1 MGWLDL
7 RNSRIC
13 SWLRLS
19 AFCMRTCT
27 RPRHA
32 YPIVPVFMLIL
43 HWKPPR
49 PLPHVHA
56 HLALDNSRA
65 LRTLLNVCLR
75 AIMRS
80 ARCLSAL
87 DHHERERSGQ
97 NGPSA
102 CTTSSRLELPRSDK
116 YPVIGRVK
124 SHIARALR
132 RLHGFGHTI
141 LVDGILMNH
150 SERPVRIR
158 SEG

>member
-49 PLPHVHA
+49 PLPHFHA
-56 HLALDNSRA
+56 HLALDNSGPLGANHPNQPYAMIAVFMPEVR
-65 LRTLLNVCLR
+65 LHNGTLL
-75 AIMRS
+75 RS
-80 ARCLSAL
+80 EDI
-87 DHHERERSGQ
+87 DHATFWEKGSNSGIKPV
-97 NGPSA
+97 GGDRLPVEDDRLHILLKHP
-102 CTTSSRLELPRSDK
+102 TSSK
-116 YPVIGRVK
+116 HV
-124 SHIARALR
+124 
-132 RLHGFGHTI
+132 
-141 LVDGILMNH
+141 M
-150 SERPVRIR
+150 
-158 SEG
+158 